1 MQHLNQCPE
10 QIMIEELTQRRL
22 LNRVGEAL
30 AQVPNSLEQAFSWQ
44 QAVAAQMALQGKPVM
59 GWKCGLPSPGALGV
73 GAHLSAAHPGS
84 DSPARRPGAG

>member
-44 QAVAAQMALQGKPVM
+44 QAVAAQWLCRASL
-59 GWKCGLPSPGALGV
+59 
-73 GAHLSAAHPGS
+73 
-84 DSPARRPGAG
+84 